1 MSHLSDD
8 QLSARLD
15 LSGAADPAA
24 ADAADRHLA
33 DCAECRER
41 LAALS
46 ELDASMKAALT
57 HDPGDAYFASF
68 ADRVT
73 ARIAASPA
81 EAPATAD
88 APARAAAKPSGGGGF
103 FGWLLSPRGLTLAG
117 SMAGVAVVAALA
129 YVLTRDGGADR
140 FAQQLAPKSE
150 VGATA
155 DARPPV
161 ETPSAPA
168 TTEAPAPEAVAA
180 SPTPTPTPTSA
191 ARKEAA
197 TSAAPAPAL
206 RTVPSAR
213 AQEVRTDASGEP
225 VAVQNRDLLQGR
237 PTSAPAPSH
246 QSNGPVR
253 VQKPQTVSPMG
264 STPAQRA
271 PETAESAAPPAPA
284 PAAARSVPQATPF
297 AAPPTSAPAT
307 PPTASPPAP
316 NPAPAK
322 SRFDVS
328 KLFEK
333 AKSTPSGSTST
344 PQSPQAPPSQSQGF
358 ASPPAANDAAV
369 PRVTAPLTSPMSQP
383 SLEGASGAKG
393 GNARRATESN
403 FRASAYDMA
412 AGRARE
418 AEAIAVRS
426 HAATDWDRAAT
437 AWRQASQ
444 VAGEPGQE
452 RASRRAESEAR
463 MTAWRT
469 EPNELRRMAARSA
482 VRGWLAVAEPGAD
495 QDSAKK
501 LEAELG
507 R

>member
-15 LSGAADPAA
+15 ISGDADAA
-24 ADAADRHLA
+24 AAAAADRHLA

-46 ELDASMKAALT
+46 ELDASLKGALT

-73 ARIAASPA
+73 ARIAATPA
-81 EAPATAD
+81 EAPAQAAA
-88 APARAAAKPSGGGGF
+88 APARGAVRTSGGGGF

-140 FAQQLAPKSE
+140 FAQQVAPKSE

-155 DARPPV
+155 DAQPPA
-161 ETPSAPA
+161 ETQSAPA
-168 TTEAPAPEAVAA
+168 TTEAPAPQSDEA
-180 SPTPTPTPTSA
+180 TPTPAPA

-197 TSAAPAPAL
+197 TSATPAPVA
-206 RTVPSAR
+206 RTMPSAR
-213 AQEVRTDASGEP
+213 AREVRTDASGEP
-225 VAVQNRDLLQGR
+225 VAVQNRELPQGR
-237 PTSAPAPSH
+237 SLSASAPTTS
-246 QSNGPVR
+246 SSGPAR

-264 STPAQRA
+264 GTPAQRA
-271 PETAESAAPPAPA
+271 PETVESAAPPAP
-284 PAAARSVPQATPF
+284 PATRTVPQATTF
-297 AAPPTSAPAT
+297 AAPPTSTPTLTKPAA
-307 PPTASPPAP
+307 PPTPAP
-316 NPAPAK
+316 NPSPTK

-333 AKSTPSGSTST
+333 AKAGASGTTST
-344 PQSPQAPPSQSQGF
+344 PQAPQAQSQGF
-358 ASPPAANDAAV
+358 ASPPAANDAAA
-369 PRVTAPLTSPMSQP
+369 PSVTAPVTPPMSQP
-383 SLEGASGAKG
+383 SLEGAKG

-418 AEAIAVRS
+418 AEAIAARTHV
-426 HAATDWDRAAT
+426 ATDWDRAAA
-437 AWRQASQ
+437 AWRQAAQ

-452 RASRRAESEAR
+452 RASRRAEAEAR

-469 EPNELRRMAARSA
+469 EPNELRRVAARSA
-482 VRGWLAVAEPGAD
+482 VRGWIAVAEPGAD
-495 QDSAKK
+495 QETAKK

>member
-15 LSGAADPAA
+15 ASGAADASA

-46 ELDASMKAALT
+46 ELDASLKGALA

-73 ARIAASPA
+73 ARIAAAPA
-81 EAPATAD
+81 EAPARA
-88 APARAAAKPSGGGGF
+88 AQPARSSAGGGGF

-140 FAQQLAPKSE
+140 FAQQVAPKSE
-150 VGATA
+150 VGAAA
-155 DARPPV
+155 DATPPA

-168 TTEAPAPEAVAA
+168 PAATATQAAPVTPSNEADAQ
-180 SPTPTPTPTSA
+180 SPPQA

-197 TSAAPAPAL
+197 APAPVER
-206 RTVPSAR
+206 RTTAAR
-213 AQEVRTDASGEP
+213 AQEVRTDAAGEP
-225 VAVQNRDLLQGR
+225 VAVQKRALPPAPAL
-237 PTSAPAPSH
+237 SAPATPS
-246 QSNGPVR
+246 SGPVR
-253 VQKPQTVSPMG
+253 VQKPQSATPMG
-264 STPAQRA
+264 STLAQRA
-271 PETAESAAPPAPA
+271 PETAESAAPAAPAAPAPTAARSTPQATTFAAPPAASSTPAPAPTPPAPA
-284 PAAARSVPQATPF
+284 PA
-297 AAPPTSAPAT
+297 
-307 PPTASPPAP
+307 
-316 NPAPAK
+316 PAK
-322 SRFDVS
+322 PRFDVS

-333 AKSTPSGSTST
+333 AKSSSSGTTP
-344 PQSPQAPPSQSQGF
+344 APATTQSQSQGF
-358 ASPPAANDAAV
+358 AAPPTANDATA
-369 PRVTAPLTSPMSQP
+369 PSVTAPVTPPMSAP
-383 SLEGASGAKG
+383 SLEGKGARG
-393 GNARRATESN
+393 GRATETN

-418 AEAIAVRS
+418 AEAIAART
-426 HAATDWDRAAT
+426 HAAADWDRAAS
-437 AWRQASQ
+437 AWRQAAL
-444 VAGEPGQE
+444 VANEPAQE

-469 EPNELRRMAARSA
+469 EPNELRRMAARAA
-482 VRGWLAVAEPGAD
+482 VRGWLAVAEPGAE
-495 QDSAKK
+495 QDAAKK